1 MGANVWALRMRC
13 CFVKDARI
21 VAVEELI
28 PGLSVDEAIESARII
43 FDNRASPYDGI
54 EVWSLTRML
63 YKQDGVSHPL
73 RGSEQGEKA
82 AVRACA

>member
-1 MGANVWALRMRC
+1 MGANVWALPMRC

-28 PGLSVDEAIESARII
+28 PGLSVHEAIESARII
-43 FDNRASPYDGI
+43 FEKRASPYDGV
-54 EVWSLTRML
+54 EVWSLTRRL

-73 RGSEQGEKA
+73 LGDEQGETA
-82 AVRACA
+82 AVRVCA